1 LKRTL
6 VLALLVCSLAISAAA
21 DDPSNVATLAAAY
34 ANPTLGPAAKVEKVP
49 IVISNI
55 SIELISGTA
64 APVLANGATIGL
76 FFSGQGTYV
85 YRSTDRVETSLMEF
99 EGKKLGRRVEGSSV
113 KGSFE
118 RLYLLTG
125 GIALPKIPEGV
136 HNDALDTAFKAH
148 LAHWSN
154 AQRTPSSH
162 LLLRQK
168 IDSPSSPAAVAEFA
182 GRDDDEYILDSLE
195 GHDEGLWAMIGRP
208 MGSDVVPAMRDALL
222 PGPIAGQP
230 VGRVRGAF
238 VQPLF
243 LLTALDYTLIAGDD
257 DNARLTVTET
267 IVPRGAPQ
275 SAFRFNLLSGVF
287 DDRSISTFRRLQVD
301 SVVDGSGN
309 KLPYHFEHG
318 SILVGLPAKMPAGA
332 PFTLR
337 FEISGN
343 ILYRI
348 GNGNAWQLG
357 TEPWFPQ
364 PDLNG
369 QFYTLHSVVKVRKP
383 WLPFTPGDTVA
394 RTEQGDFNVIEST
407 IGKPV
412 QFAVAHAGKY
422 TLAEQKRDDVTIHI
436 ATYNGANDAAAR
448 QLADLTSQIIKFY
461 EPWLGPFPFKEFN
474 IIEMNDLGWGQA
486 PPGTMFMTKEAFSP
500 MLGETNRAYSKGV
513 NERFAHEIAHQYWGI
528 TVKMGSEE
536 EQWLTEAFA
545 EYCAGQVVKQMRGEA
560 GYRDLINTWRAGL
573 RDAGSF
579 APIPLAN
586 RISIPWTSL
595 AEVSRTGLIYD
606 KGALFLEALHRQ
618 IGDEKFVNVMRTI
631 QGRYAWRF
639 LTTNQVEEVFTHFDP
654 KTDYHALFQRYYWGT
669 ETPDLK

>member
-1 LKRTL
+1 MKTTL
-6 VLALLVCSLAISAAA
+6 VLALLVCALAVSAAA
-21 DDPSNVATLAAAY
+21 EVPPNIATLAAAY
-34 ANPTLGPAAKVEKVP
+34 ANPTLGPAAKVENIP

-55 SIELISGTA
+55 SIELTSGTA
-64 APVLANGATIGL
+64 APVLAGGETIGL
-76 FFSGQGTYV
+76 FFSGKGTYV
-85 YRSTDRVETSLMEF
+85 YRSTDRIETSLIEF

-113 KGSFE
+113 KGTFE
-118 RLYLLTG
+118 RLYLLAG
-125 GIALPKIPEGV
+125 GVALPKIPEGV
-136 HNDALDTAFKAH
+136 HAEALDQAFKAH
-148 LAHWSN
+148 LEHWSH
-154 AQRTPSSH
+154 ALRTPSSH

-168 IDSPSSPAAVAEFA
+168 IDAPSSSVAVAELA
-182 GRDDDEYILDSLE
+182 GHDEDEYILDSIE
-195 GHDEGLWAMIGRP
+195 GRDEGLWAMLTRP
-208 MGSDVVPAMRDALL
+208 AGSDVAPALREALL
-222 PGPIAGQP
+222 PGQIAGQP
-230 VGRVRGAF
+230 VGRARGSF

-243 LLTALDYTLIAGDD
+243 LLTALDYTLIAGDND
-257 DNARLTVTET
+257 SARLTVTES

-275 SAFRFNLLSGVF
+275 SAFRFNLLSGMF
-287 DDRSISTFRRLQVD
+287 DDKSSANFRRLQVD
-301 SVVDGSGN
+301 AVTDGSGN

-318 SILVGLPAKMPAGA
+318 SILVGLPAKMPASA
-332 PFTLR
+332 PFTIR

-357 TEPWFPQ
+357 TDAWFPQ
-364 PDLNG
+364 PEMNG
-369 QFYTLHSVVKVRKP
+369 QFYTVHSVVKVRKP

-394 RTEQGDFNVIEST
+394 RTEQGDFNVVEST

-422 TLAEQKRDDVTIHI
+422 TMSEQKRDDVTIRI
-436 ATYNGANDAAAR
+436 ATYNGANEAAAK

-486 PPGTMFMTKEAFSP
+486 PPGTMFMTREAFSP
-500 MLGETNRAYSKGV
+500 MLGEENRAYSKGV

-528 TVKMGSEE
+528 MVKMATAE

-545 EYCAGQVVKQMRGEA
+545 EYCAGQVVKQMKEEA
-560 GYRDLINTWRAGL
+560 GYKDLINTWRADA

-595 AEVSRTGLIYD
+595 TEVNRTGLIYD
-606 KGALFLEALHRQ
+606 KGALLLEALHRQ
-618 IGDEKFVNVMRTI
+618 AGDEKFLNVMRTI

-639 LTTNQVEEVFTHFDP
+639 LTTNQVEEVFAHFDP
-654 KTDYHALFQRYYWGT
+654 GTDYHAFFQRYYWGT
-669 ETPDLK
+669 ETPALK